1 MRQDQGPQVKHAAS
15 IKGKTMAAKSG
26 FKQASVPA
34 ILLRGA
40 ALAIAL
46 IVSASPTLAAEPV
59 TLTCRTDAGS
69 ETQTLRINYATGLVE
84 QLAPSGKPYTNRI
97 APNARISENAIVW
110 SVKLMDTGLQTP
122 VPMIW
127 EGTIDR
133 LSGTGWTQFSRE
145 PDWHPSR
152 VSITCR
158 QATQK
163 F

>member
-1 MRQDQGPQVKHAAS
+1 
-15 IKGKTMAAKSG
+15 MAPESG
-26 FKQASVPA
+26 FKHASVPA
-34 ILLRGA
+34 NLLRGT

-46 IVSASPTLAAEPV
+46 FVSTSPTLAAGPV
-59 TLTCRTDAGS
+59 TLTCRDDAGG

-97 APNARISENAIVW
+97 APNARISANAIVW

-133 LSGTGWTQFSRE
+133 LSGTGWTSWSRE
-145 PDWHPSR
+145 PWTFPQR
-152 VSITCR
+152 VGITCR